1 MAWPLFVVLC
11 NFYNGK
17 EMNETLLIKI
27 EPEVIRNVISA
38 SGLTTEY
45 VSEKVL
51 HKPTEFLNEA
61 LTKQSMSK
69 TEFVLLCNF
78 FRVGSAV
85 FSVNDSKKQVSE
97 KMKRSYKKGNTIT
110 IDADAIKARL
120 KKLKINMG
128 DYSIEHGKSASY
140 LSYSLS
146 HGKLDKD
153 FYNELVTYM
162 DSKDDTIKPV
172 EIKSTTEDNYN
183 ENIKALIKK
192 TGKTQKEVSILCGMS
207 PSYISYCLT
216 TKTKLNEKVYN
227 KIMQLADEYKADDK
241 ATISPMPKTT
251 EIFQEVVPE
260 KIDLVK
266 VTIDNKSYI
275 LVDEE
280 KFNKLIASLT
290 ASTEMLEYVGRLT
303 KEGV

>member
-1 MAWPLFVVLC
+1 
-11 NFYNGK
+11 
-17 EMNETLLIKI
+17 MNETLLIKI
-27 EPEVIRNVISA
+27 ESEVIRNVINA

-61 LTKQSMSK
+61 LAKQLMSK

-78 FRVGSAV
+78 FRVGSAA

-110 IDADAIKARL
+110 VDADAIKARL
-120 KKLKINMG
+120 KKLKINMA
-128 DYSIEHGKSASY
+128 DYSIEHGKSVSY
-140 LSYSLS
+140 LSYSLN
-146 HGKLDKD
+146 HGRLDKD

-162 DSKDDTIKPV
+162 DSKESNIKPV
-172 EIKSTTEDNYN
+172 EIKSTTEDNYTD
-183 ENIKALIKK
+183 NIKALIKK
-192 TGKTQKEVSILCGMS
+192 TGKTQKDVSILCGMS
-207 PSYISYCLT
+207 PSYISYCLAT
-216 TKTKLNEKVYN
+216 GTKLNEKVYN
-227 KIMQLADEYKADDK
+227 KIIQLVDGHNIDDK
-241 ATISPMPKTT
+241 ATIQPMPKTT
-251 EIFQEVVPE
+251 EIFREVVPE

-290 ASTEMLEYVGRLT
+290 ASTEMLEYVGRLA

>member
-1 MAWPLFVVLC
+1 
-11 NFYNGK
+11 
-17 EMNETLLIKI
+17 MNETLLIKI
-27 EPEVIRNVISA
+27 ESEVIRNVINA

-61 LTKQSMSK
+61 LAKQSLSK
-69 TEFVLLCNF
+69 HEFTLLCNF
-78 FRVGSAV
+78 FRIGSAV
-85 FSVNDSKKQVSE
+85 FSVNDSRKQVSE
-97 KMKRSYKKGNTIT
+97 KVKRSYKKGNI
-110 IDADAIKARL
+110 IVVDAEVIKARL
-120 KKLKINMG
+120 KKLKINMA
-128 DYSIEHGKSASY
+128 DYSIEHGKNVSY
-140 LSYSLS
+140 LSYSLN
-146 HGKLDKD
+146 HGRLDKD

-162 DSKDDTIKPV
+162 DSK
-172 EIKSTTEDNYN
+172 EGNIKSVETTTADNYIDN
-183 ENIKALIKK
+183 VKALIKK

-207 PSYISYCLT
+207 PSYISYCLAT
-216 TKTKLNEKVYN
+216 GTKLNDRVYN
-227 KIMQLADEYKADDK
+227 KIVRLVDEYNTYKADDK
-241 ATISPMPKTT
+241 TTIYPTPKTT

-290 ASTEMLEYVGRLT
+290 ASTEMLEYVGRLA
-303 KEGV
+303 KEGE

>member
-1 MAWPLFVVLC
+1 MS
-11 NFYNGK
+11 
-17 EMNETLLIKI
+17 EILLIKI
-27 EPEVIRNVISA
+27 ESEAIRNVINA

-61 LTKQSMSK
+61 LARQSMPK
-69 TEFVLLCNF
+69 HEFVLLCNF

-85 FSVNDSKKQVSE
+85 FSVNDSRKQVSE
-97 KMKRSYKKGNTIT
+97 KVKRSYKKGNTIAV
-110 IDADAIKARL
+110 DADTIKARL
-120 KKLKINMG
+120 KKLKINMA
-128 DYSIEHGKSASY
+128 DYSIEHGKSVSY
-140 LSYSLS
+140 LSYSLN

-153 FYNELVTYM
+153 FYNELVAYM
-162 DSKDDTIKPV
+162 DSK
-172 EIKSTTEDNYN
+172 EGNIKSTTEDDYN

-192 TGKTQKEVSILCGMS
+192 TGKTQKEVSLLCGMS
-207 PSYISYCLT
+207 PSYIAYCLAT
-216 TKTKLNEKVYN
+216 GNKLNDKVYN
-227 KIMQLADEYKADDK
+227 KILRLVDEYNTYKADDT
-241 ATISPMPKTT
+241 ATTQPTPKTT

-266 VTIDNKSYI
+266 VTIDNKSYV

-290 ASTEMLEYVGRLT
+290 ASTEILEYVGRLA
-303 KEGV
+303 K

>member
-1 MAWPLFVVLC
+1 
-11 NFYNGK
+11 
-17 EMNETLLIKI
+17 MNETPLIKI
-27 EPEVIRNVISA
+27 ESEVIRNVINA

-51 HKPTEFLNEA
+51 HKQTEFLNEA
-61 LTKQSMSK
+61 LAKQSVPK

-85 FSVNDSKKQVSE
+85 FSVNDSRKQVSE
-97 KMKRSYKKGNTIT
+97 KVKRSYKKGNTIT
-110 IDADAIKARL
+110 VDADAIKARL
-120 KKLKINMG
+120 KKLKINMA
-128 DYSIEHGKSASY
+128 DYSIEHGKSVSY
-140 LSYSLS
+140 LSYSLN
-146 HGKLDKD
+146 HGRLDKD

-162 DSKDDTIKPV
+162 DSKEDN
-172 EIKSTTEDNYN
+172 IKSVETTTEDNY
-183 ENIKALIKK
+183 IDTVKALIKK

-207 PSYISYCLT
+207 PSYISYCLAT
-216 TKTKLNEKVYN
+216 GTKLNEKVYN
-227 KIMQLADEYKADDK
+227 KIIRLVDEYNTYKADDK
-241 ATISPMPKTT
+241 ATIQPIPKTT

-303 KEGV
+303 KEGE

>member
-1 MAWPLFVVLC
+1 
-11 NFYNGK
+11 
-17 EMNETLLIKI
+17 MNENLLIKI
-27 EPEVIRNVISA
+27 ESEVIKNVINA

-61 LTKQSMSK
+61 LAKQLMPK

-78 FRVGSAV
+78 FKVGSVV
-85 FSVNDSKKQVSE
+85 FSVNNSKRQVLE

-110 IDADAIKARL
+110 VDADVIKTRL

-140 LSYSLS
+140 LSYSLKQ
-146 HGKLDKD
+146 GKLDKD
-153 FYNELVTYM
+153 FYNELVSYM
-162 DSKDDTIKPV
+162 DSKEDTIKTV
-172 EIKSTTEDNYN
+172 EIKSTTKDNYN

-192 TGKTQKEVSILCGMS
+192 TGKTQKEVSVLCGMS

-216 TKTKLNEKVYN
+216 TGTKLNEKVYN
-227 KIMQLADEYKADDK
+227 KILQLADVYKADNK
-241 ATISPMPKTT
+241 TTIQPMSKTT
-251 EIFQEVVPE
+251 EIFQEVVPK